1 MTRSA
6 AVAGYFYSR
15 EADALRGEITALMR
29 EGAALRERQAPGLAG
44 LFGQG
49 TTLPGGARHPLM
61 VLLPHAGYM
70 YSGAVACAALA
81 GVELPRRLIVLGPSH
96 TGVGHMQGFW
106 PEGAWRTPLGD
117 IPVDAELGKELE
129 SLGGGFAPDIACHMR
144 EHAIEVLLPFL
155 RFARPDCSIL
165 PVTIGMPSV
174 PGGLAK
180 AALAL
185 AEVLKRHAGEEG
197 GPREVGLV
205 VSSDMN
211 HFENEAHTRELDEAA
226 KIDGCS
232 SFGILQYVLFP
243 LCVPCWFWMLPC
255 FCGKCTGGESACAGH
270 CPPPWAS
277 WPAARWAL
285 PMRIFARTTLRPRH
299 PATPAGWWDM
309 PRLWCGEGDSRRE
322 QFNIG
327 NCSLSRAERDA
338 GAAIH
343 LR

>member
-1 MTRSA
+1 MGERTDMTRSA

-129 SLGGGFAPDIACHMR
+129 SLGGGFAPDAGHIAAEPDSGTPNPSDAHKCQSPPKPR
-144 EHAIEVLLPFL
+144 TGPLQAPF
-155 RFARPDCSIL
+155 
-165 PVTIGMPSV
+165 
-174 PGGLAK
+174 K
-180 AALAL
+180 
-185 AEVLKRHAGEEG
+185 
-197 GPREVGLV
+197 
-205 VSSDMN
+205 
-211 HFENEAHTRELDEAA
+211 HTRQTRRTRRGRRGPD
-226 KIDGCS
+226 
-232 SFGILQYVLFP
+232 
-243 LCVPCWFWMLPC
+243 
-255 FCGKCTGGESACAGH
+255 
-270 CPPPWAS
+270 
-277 WPAARWAL
+277 AARSGL
-285 PMRIFARTTLRPRH
+285 IR
-299 PATPAGWWDM
+299 ATWT
-309 PRLWCGEGDSRRE
+309 
-322 QFNIG
+322 
-327 NCSLSRAERDA
+327 
-338 GAAIH
+338 AAPH
-343 LR
+343 AHQATWTA

>member
-1 MTRSA
+1 MGERTDMTRSA

-165 PVTIGMPSV
+165 PVTIGMPSA

-226 KIDGCS
+226 LRPLLVLDASLLLREVHGR
-232 SFGILQYVLFP
+232 GIS
-243 LCVPCWFWMLPC
+243 M
-255 FCGKCTGGESACAGH
+255 CGAL
-270 CPPPWAS
+270 PPPWAS

-285 PMRIFARTTLRPRH
+285 PMRIFARTTLRPR
-299 PATPAGWWDM
+299 AS
-309 PRLWCGEGDSRRE
+309 GDTRRVV
-322 QFNIG
+322 G
-327 NCSLSRAERDA
+327 YASALVW
-338 GAAIH
+338 
-343 LR
+343 

>member
-1 MTRSA
+1 MKLMYSQNNPAGSSQAREALRSRPADSGPHRFPQEASMGERTDMTRSA

-165 PVTIGMPSV
+165 PVTIGMPSA

-226 KIDGCS
+226 LRPLLVLDASLLLREVHGR
-232 SFGILQYVLFP
+232 GIS
-243 LCVPCWFWMLPC
+243 M
-255 FCGKCTGGESACAGH
+255 CGAL
-270 CPPPWAS
+270 
-277 WPAARWAL
+277 PAALGVMACRAL
-285 PMRIFARTTLRPRH
+285 GASHAHLCAHDTS
-299 PATPAGWWDM
+299 AAAS
-309 PRLWCGEGDSRRE
+309 GDTRRVV
-322 QFNIG
+322 G
-327 NCSLSRAERDA
+327 YASALVW
-338 GAAIH
+338 
-343 LR
+343 